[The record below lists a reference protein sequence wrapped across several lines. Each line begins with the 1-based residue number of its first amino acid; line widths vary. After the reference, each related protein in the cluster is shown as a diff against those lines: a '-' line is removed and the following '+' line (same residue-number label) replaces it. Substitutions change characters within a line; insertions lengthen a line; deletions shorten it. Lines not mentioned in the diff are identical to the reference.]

1 MAYPGPVNPDQYN
14 YQTQVVF
21 GGLNHRRTAGEY
33 SHRLA
38 NQSYRM
44 DWYEAVNLTADYYPV
59 LASRPPHCFLDEIE
73 DFNGMIGGDDV
84 YVAAGTKLYRLDKTA
99 EEDRLVEISGVTLT
113 DTPKKMTML
122 GNRLIIFPDKV
133 CVTYTIVEGHR
144 LYTSMPL
151 EAEETFE
158 NGENSVTA
166 SGTIFWSG
174 GFDTPVI
181 QIPESTD
188 IFSDGDTVLIS
199 GCTTHAENNKTL
211 DTHTVAVVHT
221 GDPVVYG
228 TNLYF
233 PHNALT
239 IGSDAVTIVTDSGLS
254 TVTGHVESG
263 PVTLTNLSKA
273 PVKFFSGTYEGEAA
287 AANCI
292 QLPGHITSFAV
303 GDAVKIAGCSNPKN
317 NFEALVI
324 REISYQTYSGANFTT
339 LHFYENSFDIGD
351 GEVYVVDDTGAM
363 QEVDGY
369 AESGTIT
376 FSRNVPDLDILFSH
390 ENRVWGA
397 KEDTIWASAL
407 GKPEVWYNFDIT
419 GLESWTVDVLD
430 EGDFTGGCSFLG
442 YPIFFKDNHI
452 YKVYGSIPSEFRVV
466 GSADLGVEPG
476 SGGSLAI
483 AGEKLFYLSRAG
495 VMCYTGALPQV
506 ISQPFGDI
514 KLHNAVGGS
523 DGLKYY
529 ISSTD
534 EGTGETT
541 GPTYIY
547 DTQTGIWHTDW
558 GRFLAFAWS
567 GHGLYVLRSFDSGQG
582 EVQARICFV
591 GRPEDAPPG
600 GEWEDVGFYAETF
613 NLTEA
618 SPLRTWVGAPLEV
631 RIEMDED
638 SDFYFE
644 YKYGDGDWERLGPCY
659 TTDAAKTANRG
670 VTGPVSV
677 VTPGTRSYILPQ
689 IPRRTDHYR
698 IGLRGHGRIWIYSIA
713 PKTEQ
718 GSSWHGINGGD

>member
-1 MAYPGPVNPDQYN
+1 MAYPGPANPDKYS

-59 LASRPPHCFLDEIE
+59 LASRLPHCVLDEIG
-73 DFNGMIGGDDV
+73 DFNGMIGGDEIHI
-84 YVAAGTKLYRLDKTA
+84 AAGTKLYRLDKTA
-99 EEDRLVEISGVTLT
+99 QTNRLEEISGVTLT
-113 DTPKKMTML
+113 NTKKKMTML
-122 GNRLIIFPDKV
+122 GRRLVIFPDKISIEYDTITGTAI
-133 CVTYTIVEGHR
+133 VT
-144 LYTSMPL
+144 PL
-151 EAEETFE
+151 EAKEVFVSGTA
-158 NGENSVTA
+158 SVTSFGVVFYA
-166 SGTIFWSG
+166 G
-174 GFDTPVI
+174 GFSEPIV
-181 QIPESTD
+181 QIPSATEV
-188 IFSDGDTVLIS
+188 FSKGDTVQIS
-199 GCTTHAENNKTL
+199 GCVTHEENNKVL
-211 DTHTVAVVHT
+211 AVKGVDSVHT
-221 GDPVVYG
+221 GNPAVYG
-228 TNLYF
+228 TNLRFTYGD
-233 PHNALT
+233 LT
-239 IGSDAVTIVTDSGLS
+239 VGTDSVSVVTDTGIE
-254 TVTGHVESG
+254 TETGHVDPGEI
-263 PVTLTNLSKA
+263 TITNLSKA
-273 PVKFFSGTYEGEAA
+273 PVKFFSGTYAGETAT
-287 AANCI
+287 ANCI
-292 QLPGHITSFAV
+292 QLPGHITSFSV
-303 GDAVKIAGCSNPKN
+303 GDAVKIAGCSNQKN

-324 REISYQTYSGANFTT
+324 REISYQTYSGAPFTT
-339 LHFYENSFDIGD
+339 LHFYDNSFEIGD
-351 GEVYVVDDTGAM
+351 GKVYVVDDNGAM
-363 QEVDGY
+363 KEVDGY

-376 FSRNVPDLDILFSH
+376 FSRNVPNLDILFTH

-397 KEDTIWASAL
+397 KDDTIWASAL
-407 GKPEVWYNFDIT
+407 GKPEVWWNFDLT
-419 GLESWTVDVLD
+419 GMEAWTVDVLD

-452 YKVYGSIPSEFRVV
+452 YKIYGSIPSEFRVV

-529 ISSTD
+529 ISSTN

-547 DTQTGIWHTDW
+547 DTQTGLWHTDW

-567 GHGLYVLRSFDSGQG
+567 GYGLY
-582 EVQARICFV
+582 AMTV
-591 GRPEDAPPG
+591 GDPYDRLTFIGREEDAPPG

-613 NLTEA
+613 NLTES
-618 SPLRTWVGAPLEV
+618 SPLRKWVGAPLEV
-631 RIEMDED
+631 RVELDAE

-644 YKYGDGDWERLGPCY
+644 YKYGDGGWERLGPCY
-659 TTDAAKTANRG
+659 TTNATKTANRG

-689 IPRRTDHYR
+689 IPKRTDHYR